1 MERLSKFDEQSEVVE
16 WLKSPGDP
24 VEVGEPLVTVLSDKA
39 TVEIPAPDSGI
50 LVEIAVPSGSSVP
63 AGTVL
68 AWIGQPGEAPTAA
81 EPAIGE
87 AAVAPPPVAP
97 ASSAGTTGTP
107 RPPVSPGRVNAV
119 PAARRLAKALDVA
132 LETLAGTGPGGIITA
147 RDVEQA
153 AATEAT
159 TAPEPTQE
167 AGQARRRRITPV
179 ALKLARAHGLEPVI
193 DELEGTGPGGEVVK
207 ADVEELIEARRRQPG
222 PEAAPERDVSPQAP
236 HDTLLPLQGVQ
247 RTMARRMS
255 VSHQKIV
262 QATTVADV
270 DMTGVV
276 SLRER
281 IPASFTAFV
290 VKAAARAVPEF
301 PLVNASLEEDTIRV
315 KKHVDMGVAVATEA
329 GLIVPVVRHA
339 GTKTLAEIHYELEA
353 LSERARNQALKA
365 EDLGEPTMTVTN
377 SGVFGSLLFT
387 PMVVAPQSTTMGM
400 GKVAPTPVVREDRMV
415 IRQIMYL
422 SLSYDHRFLDG
433 SVAVRYLQQVR
444 ASLEDPLSLLWD
456 EEA

>member
-24 VEVGEPLVTVLSDKA
+24 VEEGEPLVNVLSDKA

-50 LVEIAVPSGSSVP
+50 LVEVAVPAGSSVP

-68 AWIGQPGEAPTAA
+68 AWIGQPGEIPTAA
-81 EPAIGE
+81 EPATGE
-87 AAVAPPPVAP
+87 APQQPPPIAP

-107 RPPVSPGRVNAV
+107 RPPVSRGRVNAV

-132 LETLAGTGPGGIITA
+132 LETLTGTGPSGIITA
-147 RDVEQA
+147 LDVEQA

-159 TAPEPTQE
+159 VAPEPTRE

-179 ALKLARAHGLEPVI
+179 ALKLAQAHGLEPI
-193 DELEGTGPGGEVVK
+193 LDRIEGTGFGGEIVK
-207 ADVEELIEARRRQPG
+207 ADVERLIERMPEVGSDQAVTPEEPG
-222 PEAAPERDVSPQAP
+222 V
-236 HDTLLPLQGVQ
+236 TLLPLQGVQ
-247 RTMARRMS
+247 RTMARHMTL
-255 VSHQKIV
+255 SHQTIV

-270 DMTGVV
+270 DMTEVV

-281 IPASFTAFV
+281 IPSSFTAFV
-290 VKAAARAVPEF
+290 VKAAVRAVPEF

-315 KKHVDMGVAVATEA
+315 KKRVDMGVAVATEA

-353 LSERARNQALKA
+353 LSERARNQTLRP
-365 EDLGEPTMTVTN
+365 EELGEPTMTVTN

-400 GKVAPTPVVREDRMV
+400 GKVAPTPVVREDQMV

-433 SVAVRYLQQVR
+433 SVAVRYLQRVR
-444 ASLEDPLSLLWD
+444 AYLEDPISLLWD